1 MTDELGVTIHIAN
14 RPYRL
19 FVKRAEEKSI
29 RKAAKLVD
37 DQINLYANTYSYND
51 KQDLLAMAALHFA
64 TDALNAEEE
73 SGFIQ
78 NQLHDT
84 LTSIDNSLT
93 EALKD

>member
-1 MTDELGVTIHIAN
+1 MADELGVTIHIAN

-19 FVKRAEEKSI
+19 FVKREQERSI

-37 DQINLYANTYSYND
+37 DQINQYASTYSYND

-64 TDALNAEEE
+64 TDAMNAEEE
-73 SGFIQ
+73 SEFIQ
-78 NQLHDT
+78 NQLHNT